1 MCDEDYEL
9 IEHPRLE
16 LHLHVATKFVQV
28 PTHKLNVCV
37 YFQAED
43 NDYKNYM
50 QMMPILCWNTS
61 QFDLFQ
67 FGSIMGL
74 VLVGP
79 IVGGFRG
86 RSLAATGENLTRCVT
101 ITDHST

>member
-16 LHLHVATKFVQV
+16 LHFHVATKFVEV
-28 PTHKLNVCV
+28 PTHKLNVCE
-37 YFQAED
+37 FLAED
-43 NDYKNYM
+43 YDDKNDM
-50 QMMPILCWNTS
+50 QMMIILCWNTS

-74 VLVGP
+74 VVVGP

-86 RSLAATGENLTRCVT
+86 RSLAAAGENLARCVT